1 MEEIK
6 KCIDEQIEQVRQETK
21 QEINRL
27 HAHISLCLQ
36 LICEYIDRMECDF
49 DKANDQN
56 DKIFD
61 SIVDV
66 ANELTEDIDYQDK
79 RTTHLIQQ
87 LRDKNFCN
95 ITEYVHLLK

>member
-1 MEEIK
+1 MQEIK
-6 KCIDEQIEQVRQETK
+6 KYIDEQIEQVRQETK

-36 LICEYIDRMECDF
+36 LICEYIDRMNVDF
-49 DKANDQN
+49 DEMN

-61 SIVDV
+61 NIVNV
-66 ANELTEDIDYQDK
+66 ANELIEDIDYQDE

-95 ITEYVHLLK
+95 ITEYVQLLK